1 MPLGRVARV
10 SFSGIFMLWKQGLD
24 MSFIKIAACA
34 VSLSLATLAHTHTVL
49 EYQVAT
55 AGQNYKATFKVSHGC
70 GNSPTR
76 QIVVNIPAGLQG
88 AKPMPKAGW
97 QLEVIQ
103 EKLVQPYTSHGRTVT
118 EDVTRISWTAKT
130 TEDMLPNGHYDE
142 FVLVGALPQAAGMM
156 YWPVQQLCEQGRMDW
171 TEIPQRGQK
180 LSDLK
185 SPAAALEI
193 MPSAGA
199 AVHSH

>member
-1 MPLGRVARV
+1 MP
-10 SFSGIFMLWKQGLD
+10 
-24 MSFIKIAACA
+24 FIKTAACA
-34 VSLSLATLAHTHTVL
+34 VTLSLTALAQAHTVL

-55 AGQNYKATFKVSHGC
+55 AGQSYKATFKVGHGC
-70 GNSPTR
+70 GASPTR
-76 QIVVNIPAGLQG
+76 QIVVDIPSGVQG

-97 QLEVIQ
+97 RLEVTRD
-103 EKLVQPYTSHGRTVT
+103 KLAKPYISHGRTVT

-142 FVLVGALPQAAGMM
+142 FVLVGTLPQAAGMM

-171 TEIPQRGQK
+171 TDIPQRGQK

-199 AVHSH
+199 AGHSH

>member
-1 MPLGRVARV
+1 MP
-10 SFSGIFMLWKQGLD
+10 
-24 MSFIKIAACA
+24 FIKTAACA
-34 VSLSLATLAHTHTVL
+34 VTLSLTALAQAHTVL

-55 AGQNYKATFKVSHGC
+55 AGQSYKATFKVGHGC
-70 GNSPTR
+70 GASPSR
-76 QIVVNIPAGLQG
+76 QIVVDIPSGVQG

-97 QLEVIQ
+97 RLEVTRD
-103 EKLVQPYTSHGRTVT
+103 KLAKPYTSHGRAIT

-130 TEDMLPNGHYDE
+130 ADDMLPDGHYDE
-142 FVLVGALPQAAGMM
+142 FVLVGTLPAQAGMM

-171 TEIPQRGQK
+171 TEIPQPGQK

-193 MPSAGA
+193 MPAAGA
-199 AVHSH
+199 AGHAH

>member
-1 MPLGRVARV
+1 MP
-10 SFSGIFMLWKQGLD
+10 
-24 MSFIKIAACA
+24 FIKTAACA
-34 VSLSLATLAHTHTVL
+34 VTLSLSALAQAHTVL

-55 AGQNYKATFKVSHGC
+55 AGQSYKATFKVGHGC
-70 GNSPTR
+70 GASPSR
-76 QIVVNIPAGLQG
+76 QIVVDIPSGVQG

-97 QLEVIQ
+97 RLEVTRD
-103 EKLVQPYTSHGRTVT
+103 KLAKPYTSHGRAIT

-130 TEDMLPNGHYDE
+130 ADDMLPDGHYDE
-142 FVLVGALPQAAGMM
+142 FVLVGTLPAQAGMM

-171 TEIPQRGQK
+171 TEIPQPGQK

-193 MPSAGA
+193 MPAAGA
-199 AVHSH
+199 AGHAH